1 MIQDHPP
8 RDAGSIAHHPD
19 DALLLAYVSGAADEA
34 VSLIVATHMSYCSL
48 CRLRSRK
55 LEAIGGALLEDLP
68 PAALARDA
76 RESVMAKLDSAQP
89 YERPTRPAASPGA
102 SEKAEAAVKH
112 DRVPSV
118 LRPYIGGDL
127 ARVRWR
133 HMGPRLSYA
142 PLFRRGA
149 VAARLLRGVPGADS
163 GLHSHQGLEFTLVL
177 QGGYTDLTG
186 NYGPGDLQVM
196 EGGMSH
202 NPVADP
208 GEDCIN
214 LAVTTGRLT
223 FDSLLQRIAAPLFG
237 F

>member
-1 MIQDHPP
+1 MIQ
-8 RDAGSIAHHPD
+8 HHPD
-19 DALLLAYVSGAADEA
+19 DALLLAYASGAADEA
-34 VSLIVATHMSYCSL
+34 ISLILATHMSYCSL
-48 CRLRSRK
+48 CRLRSRE

-68 PAALARDA
+68 PAPLASDA
-76 RESVMAKLDSAQP
+76 RQSVMAKLDSAQS
-89 YERPTRPAASPGA
+89 YERPAAA
-102 SEKAEAAVKH
+102 NK
-112 DRVPSV
+112 DQRTPSV

-133 HMGPRLSYA
+133 HMGPRLAYA

-163 GLHSHQGLEFTLVL
+163 GLHSHRGLELTLVL

-196 EGGMSH
+196 DGGMRH

-223 FDSLLQRIAAPLFG
+223 FDNLLQRIAAPLFG

>member
-1 MIQDHPP
+1 MIQHHH
-8 RDAGSIAHHPD
+8 RDTEGIAHHPS
-19 DALLLAYVSGAADEA
+19 DALLLAYASGAADEA
-34 VSLIVATHMSYCSL
+34 ISLIIAVHMSYCSL
-48 CRLRSRK
+48 CRSRSRK
-55 LEAIGGALLEDLP
+55 LEAIGGALLEDLA
-68 PAALARDA
+68 PAPLARDA
-76 RESVMAKLDSAQP
+76 RESAMAKLDSAQL
-89 YERPTRPAASPGA
+89 YERPARAAS
-102 SEKAEAAVKH
+102 SH
-112 DRVPSV
+112 DRTPAV

-163 GLHSHQGLEFTLVL
+163 GLHSHQGLELTLVL
-177 QGGYTDLTG
+177 QGGYTDMTG
-186 NYGPGDLQVM
+186 NYGPGDLQIM
-196 EGGMSH
+196 EGSMRH
-202 NPVADP
+202 NPIADP

-223 FDSLLQRIAAPLFG
+223 FDSLIQRIAAPLFG

>member
-1 MIQDHPP
+1 MIQ
-8 RDAGSIAHHPD
+8 HHPD
-19 DALLLAYVSGAADEA
+19 DALLLAYASGAADEA
-34 VSLIVATHMSYCSL
+34 ISLILATHMSYCSL

-55 LEAIGGALLEDLP
+55 LEAIGGALLQDLP
-68 PAALARDA
+68 PAPLARDA
-76 RESVMAKLDSAQP
+76 RQCVMAKLDSAQA
-89 YERPTRPAASPGA
+89 YERPPHPAAT
-102 SEKAEAAVKH
+102 VKDH
-112 DRVPSV
+112 RIPAV

-163 GLHSHQGLEFTLVL
+163 GLHSHQGLELTLVL

-186 NYGPGDLQVM
+186 NYGPGDLQVLD
-196 EGGMSH
+196 GSMSH

-223 FDSLLQRIAAPLFG
+223 FDNLLQRIAAPLFG

>member
-1 MIQDHPP
+1 MIQ
-8 RDAGSIAHHPD
+8 HHPD
-19 DALLLAYVSGAADEA
+19 DALLLAYASGAADEA
-34 VSLIVATHMSYCSL
+34 VSLIIATHMSYCSL

-76 RESVMAKLDSAQP
+76 RESVMAKLDSAQS
-89 YERPTRPAASPGA
+89 YERPAPASRASL
-102 SEKAEAAVKH
+102 K
-112 DRVPSV
+112 DLRTPSV

-177 QGGYTDLTG
+177 QGGYTDMTG
-186 NYGPGDLQVM
+186 TYGPGDLQVM
-196 EGGMSH
+196 EGSTRH

-223 FDSLLQRIAAPLFG
+223 FDSLLQKIAAPLFG

>member
-1 MIQDHPP
+1 MIQHHH
-8 RDAGSIAHHPD
+8 RDTEGIAHHPS
-19 DALLLAYVSGAADEA
+19 DALLLTYASGAADEA

-48 CRLRSRK
+48 CRLRGRK

-76 RESVMAKLDSAQP
+76 REAVMAKLDSAQP
-89 YERPTRPAASPGA
+89 YERPVVSSGAALKDHRTPA
-102 SEKAEAAVKH
+102 
-112 DRVPSV
+112 V

-133 HMGPRLSYA
+133 RMGPRLSYV

-149 VAARLLRGVPGADS
+149 VAARLLRGVPGAGS
-163 GLHSHQGLEFTLVL
+163 GLHSHQGLELTLVL
-177 QGGYTDLTG
+177 QGGYTDVTG

-196 EGGMSH
+196 EDGMRH

-223 FDSLLQRIAAPLFG
+223 FDSLMQKIAAPLFG